1 MRLRSSPVLFSTC
14 HSWRSLVPTCTPY
27 PLSLIL
33 CLPSPSP
40 PVLAPVTPRR
50 RDLIR
55 HRAIRRA
62 GHGPAPAVEAF
73 GRNRVPTHS
82 TFHEGHC
89 NTLYPTPYTRATG
102 VTPYTLHTT
111 GDSAADTS
119 ASWGLSVEAVHV
131 GQLGTLGRGR
141 PRRPAGDTRSRPDTS
156 TSCRASVKAGHVDQL
171 GTLGRG
177 RTRRPAGDTRSR
189 PDTSTSCRASV
200 KAGHV
205 DQLGT
210 LGQGR
215 TRPPGRR
222 SRLPRI
228 RLKALEEPDF
238 VEIGAKPARQDGQ
251 RGRRS
256 GRGGVSCYLS
266 RQSSALSAAL
276 PASGRIL
283 ASCPARRSAPA
294 AGRGPRRRARVPR
307 IRSCGR
313 PWPWP
318 RSIVS
323 LMPNAP
329 SVSDVIR

>member
-119 ASWGLSVEAVHV
+119 ASWGHSVEAVHV

-141 PRRPAGDTRSRPDTS
+141 TRPPAAGPRSRPDTSTSCRDSRSRPDTS
-156 TSCRASVKAGHVDQL
+156 TSCRASVKAGHV
-171 GTLGRG
+171 G
-177 RTRRPAGDTRSR
+177 
-189 PDTSTSCRASV
+189 
-200 KAGHV
+200 
-205 DQLGT
+205 QLGT

-256 GRGGVSCYLS
+256 GRGGVLLPLAPKFCPERGSA
-266 RQSSALSAAL
+266 RQRAH
-276 PASGRIL
+276 SG
-283 ASCPARRSAPA
+283 
-294 AGRGPRRRARVPR
+294 V
-307 IRSCGR
+307 
-313 PWPWP
+313 
-318 RSIVS
+318 VS
-323 LMPNAP
+323 GA
-329 SVSDVIR
+329 

>member
-119 ASWGLSVEAVHV
+119 ASWGHSVEAVHV

-141 PRRPAGDTRSRPDTS
+141 P
-156 TSCRASVKAGHVDQL
+156 
-171 GTLGRG
+171 
-177 RTRRPAGDTRSR
+177 RRPAGDTRSR

>member
-1 MRLRSSPVLFSTC
+1 MMRLRSSPVLFSTC

-119 ASWGLSVEAVHV
+119 ASWGHSVEAVHV

-141 PRRPAGDTRSRPDTS
+141 TRPPAAGPRSRPDTS
-156 TSCRASVKAGHVDQL
+156 TSWGLSVKAGHVHQ
-171 GTLGRG
+171 G
-177 RTRRPAGDTRSR
+177 AGLDSQESGSR
-189 PDTSTSCRASV
+189 PSKSLISWRSARNRRA
-200 KAGHV
+200 K
-205 DQLGT
+205 T
-210 LGQGR
+210 GR
-215 TRPPGRR
+215 E
-222 SRLPRI
+222 
-228 RLKALEEPDF
+228 A
-238 VEIGAKPARQDGQ
+238 VEAVGV
-251 RGRRS
+251 
-256 GRGGVSCYLS
+256 VSCYLS

>member
-119 ASWGLSVEAVHV
+119 ASWGLSVKAGHVH
-131 GQLGTLGRGR
+131 QLGTLGRGR

-156 TSCRASVKAGHVDQL
+156 TRLQG
-171 GTLGRG
+171 
-177 RTRRPAGDTRSR
+177 
-189 PDTSTSCRASV
+189 
-200 KAGHV
+200 
-205 DQLGT
+205 

-215 TRPPGRR
+215 TRPPAAGPR
-222 SRLPRI
+222 SRPSTSTSWGLSV
-228 RLKALEEPDF
+228 KAGHVHQGAGLDSQESGSRPSKSLISWRSARNRRAKTGREA
-238 VEIGAKPARQDGQ
+238 VEAVGV
-251 RGRRS
+251 
-256 GRGGVSCYLS
+256 VSCYLS

>member
-119 ASWGLSVEAVHV
+119 ASWGHSVEA
-131 GQLGTLGRGR
+131 
-141 PRRPAGDTRSRPDTS
+141 
-156 TSCRASVKAGHVDQL
+156 GHVHQL
-171 GTLGRG
+171 QGLGQG
-177 RTRRPAGDTRSR
+177 RTRRPAGDSRSR
-189 PDTSTSCRASV
+189 PDTSTRAPVSTP
-200 KAGHV
+200 KN
-205 DQLGT
+205 
-210 LGQGR
+210 
-215 TRPPGRR
+215 
-222 SRLPRI
+222 
-228 RLKALEEPDF
+228 
-238 VEIGAKPARQDGQ
+238 PAQ
-251 RGRRS
+251 
-256 GRGGVSCYLS
+256 
-266 RQSSALSAAL
+266 
-276 PASGRIL
+276 
-283 ASCPARRSAPA
+283 
-294 AGRGPRRRARVPR
+294 GPRRA
-307 IRSCGR
+307 
-313 PWPWP
+313 
-318 RSIVS
+318 
-323 LMPNAP
+323 
-329 SVSDVIR
+329 